1 MVSVG
6 TVWDRAVDFVR
17 DHLGAVMPVL
27 IVTQFAA
34 PAVSGSLAGV
44 RADATGGT
52 AAALGLLSV
61 ATMLISLWG
70 ALYLIGFAAQPNGRE
85 DRHAAMN
92 IATGRFLPLI
102 GLSIVVLVAL
112 AILALPGILLA
123 VASGFDFMAIANGTS
138 LQPSEFGKLGSAL
151 LYFLVFALFVLW
163 LSARLLPIN
172 AVVAMERRGLGA
184 FGRAFALT
192 RGMTWKL
199 IGLIILY
206 AIVAGIAVSAAQF
219 VFGSVVALIA
229 GDTGGLSLAAIGGAV
244 AVAAVSSVLA
254 LFQSAFIGKLY
265 RAIVGEQDDLA
276 VFA

>member
-17 DHLGAVMPVL
+17 DHLGTVMPVL

-44 RADATGGT
+44 RADATGAL
-52 AAALGLLSV
+52 AAGLGLLSL
-61 ATMLISLWG
+61 ATTIISLWG
-70 ALYLIGFAAQPNGRE
+70 ALYLVGFAAQPSGRE
-85 DRHAAMN
+85 DRHAAMT
-92 IATGRFLPLI
+92 IATNRFLPLI
-102 GLSIVVLVAL
+102 GISIVVLVVL
-112 AILALPGILLA
+112 GILALPGILLA

-138 LQPSEFGKLGSAL
+138 VQPAEFEKLGSAG
-151 LYFLVFALFVLW
+151 LYLLVFALFILW

-184 FGRAFALT
+184 FRRAFALT

-199 IGLIILY
+199 IGLILLY

-219 VFGSVVALIA
+219 VFGAVVALIV
-229 GDTGGLSLAAIGGAV
+229 GDSGGLSVAAIAGAV
-244 AVAAVSSVLA
+244 AVSAVSSVLA
-254 LFQSAFIGKLY
+254 LYQSAFIGKLY
-265 RAIVGEQDDLA
+265 RAIVGEQDDMA

>member
-34 PAVSGSLAGV
+34 PAISGSLTGV
-44 RADATGGT
+44 RADATGGL
-52 AAALGLLSV
+52 AAGLGLLSL
-61 ATMLISLWG
+61 ATTVISLWG
-70 ALYLIGFAAQPNGRE
+70 ALYLVGFAAQPSGRE
-85 DRHAAMN
+85 DRRAAMA
-92 IATGRFLPLI
+92 IATSRFLPLI
-102 GLSIVVLVAL
+102 GISIVVLVAL
-112 AILALPGILLA
+112 GILALPGILLA
-123 VASGFDFMAIANGTS
+123 VASGFDFMAIANGTTM
-138 LQPSEFGKLGSAL
+138 QPSEFGKLGSAL
-151 LYFLVFALFVLW
+151 LYFLVFALFILW

-172 AVVAMERRGLGA
+172 AVIAMERRGMGA

-199 IGLIILY
+199 IGLILLY
-206 AIVAGIAVSAAQF
+206 AIVAGIAISAAQF
-219 VFGSVVALIA
+219 VFGAVVALIA
-229 GDTGGLSLAAIGGAV
+229 SDTGGLSLAAVAGAV

-254 LFQSAFIGKLY
+254 LYQSAFIGKLY

>member
-27 IVTQFAA
+27 IATQFAA
-34 PAVSGSLAGV
+34 PAISGSLAGV
-44 RADATGGT
+44 RAEASGGL
-52 AAALGLLSV
+52 AAGLGLLSLV
-61 ATMLISLWG
+61 TTLISLWG
-70 ALYLIGFAAQPNGRE
+70 ALYLVGFAAQPTGRE
-85 DRHAAMN
+85 DRRTAMT
-92 IATGRFLPLI
+92 IAKGRFLPLI
-102 GLSIVVLVAL
+102 GISIVVLVVL
-112 AILALPGILLA
+112 GVLALPGVLLA
-123 VASGFDFMAIANGTS
+123 VASGFDFMAIANGVTME
-138 LQPSEFGKLGSAL
+138 PSEFGKLGSAL
-151 LYFLVFALFVLW
+151 LYFLVFALFILW

-172 AVVAMERRGLGA
+172 AVVAMERRGLGV

-199 IGLIILY
+199 IGLILLY

-219 VFGSVVALIA
+219 VFGAVVALIV
-229 GDTGGLSLAAIGGAV
+229 GDTGGLSVAAIGGAV

-254 LFQSAFIGKLY
+254 LYQSAFIGKLY
-265 RAIVGEQDDLA
+265 RAIVGEQDDVA

>member
-17 DHLGAVMPVL
+17 DHLGTVMPVL

-44 RADATGGT
+44 RADATGGL
-52 AAALGLLSV
+52 AAGLGLLSL
-61 ATMLISLWG
+61 ATMIISLWG
-70 ALYLIGFAAQPNGRE
+70 ALYLVGFAAQPSGRE
-85 DRHAAMN
+85 DRHAAM
-92 IATGRFLPLI
+92 ATATNRFLPLI
-102 GLSIVVLVAL
+102 GISIVALVAL
-112 AILALPGILLA
+112 GILALPGILLA
-123 VASGFDFMAIANGTS
+123 VASGFDFMAIANGAS
-138 LQPSEFGKLGSAL
+138 VQPAEFGKLGSAG
-151 LYFLVFALFVLW
+151 LYFLVFALFILW

-192 RGMTWKL
+192 RGLTWKL
-199 IGLIILY
+199 IGLILLY

-219 VFGSVVALIA
+219 VFGAVVALIV
-229 GDTGGLSLAAIGGAV
+229 GDSGGLSVAAIAGAV
-244 AVAAVSSVLA
+244 AVSAVSSVLA
-254 LFQSAFIGKLY
+254 LYQSAFIGKLY
-265 RAIVGEQDDLA
+265 RAIVGEQDDMA

>member
-34 PAVSGSLAGV
+34 PAISGSLTGV
-44 RADATGGT
+44 RADATGGL
-52 AAALGLLSV
+52 AAGLGLLSL
-61 ATMLISLWG
+61 ATTVISLWG
-70 ALYLIGFAAQPNGRE
+70 ALYLVGFAAQPSGRE
-85 DRHAAMN
+85 DRRAAMA
-92 IATGRFLPLI
+92 IATSRFLPLI
-102 GLSIVVLVAL
+102 GISIVVLVAL
-112 AILALPGILLA
+112 GILALPGILLA
-123 VASGFDFMAIANGTS
+123 VASGFDFMAIANGTTM
-138 LQPSEFGKLGSAL
+138 QPSEFGKLGSAL
-151 LYFLVFALFVLW
+151 VYFLVFALFILW

-172 AVVAMERRGLGA
+172 AVVAMERRGMGA

-199 IGLIILY
+199 IGLILLY
-206 AIVAGIAVSAAQF
+206 AIVAGIAISAAQF
-219 VFGSVVALIA
+219 VFGAVVALIA
-229 GDTGGLSLAAIGGAV
+229 SDTGGLSLAAIAGAV

-254 LFQSAFIGKLY
+254 LYQSAFIGKLY

>member
-27 IVTQFAA
+27 LVTQFAA
-34 PAVSGSLAGV
+34 PAISGSLAGV

-52 AAALGLLSV
+52 AVGLGLLSV
-61 ATMLISLWG
+61 ATTILSLWG
-70 ALYLIGFAAQPNGRE
+70 ALYLVGFAAQPTGRE
-85 DRHAAMN
+85 DRYAAMR
-92 IATGRFLPLI
+92 IAKNRFLPLI
-102 GLSIVVLVAL
+102 GISIVVLVVL
-112 AILALPGILLA
+112 GILALPGILLA
-123 VASGFDFMAIANGTS
+123 VASGIDLAAIANGSTM
-138 LQPSEFGKLGSAL
+138 QPSELGRLGSAL
-151 LYFLVFALFVLW
+151 LYFLAFAIFILW

-199 IGLIILY
+199 IGLILLY

-219 VFGSVVALIA
+219 VFGAVAALIF
-229 GDTGGLSLAAIGGAV
+229 GDSGGLSVAAIGGAV
-244 AVAAVSSVLA
+244 AVAAVSAVLA
-254 LFQSAFIGKLY
+254 LYQSAFIGKLY
-265 RAIVGEQDDLA
+265 RAVIGEQDDMA